1 MKNFIFLFLLLVSTL
16 GYAQVTLPI
25 DFETTPVTADFVDFD
40 GGTATVIANP
50 QSSGI
55 NTSASVAQIVRD
67 GGQPWSGSKL
77 ILASN
82 LDFTT
87 NNSFSMKV
95 FSPAAG
101 IPVLFKLEG
110 PGVAAPDNIVNTTV
124 ANEWET
130 LTWNYTGAPSNT
142 YNEVVFIFDFGTV
155 GDGTASSTFLFDD
168 VQFIDNSGGL
178 AQVDLPITFEDAA
191 TVFYNL
197 TDFEGGG
204 PSSIVVDP
212 TDPSNMVAQV
222 IKGSTAGTSAGT
234 TMGESGI
241 ATALPFTTD
250 DTKMNVRVWSPDAGI
265 QIRLKVEKA
274 GDPTISVETTT
285 TSSMAGEWETLEFDF
300 SNEAVGTAPI
310 NIANTYNKVS
320 IFFNF
325 GVDGATAGE
334 KTYYWDDV
342 KFGAG
347 GNSNQLTQV
356 DLPITFEDPLTVD
369 YALSDFGG
377 NTSEIVVDPTDPNN
391 LVGKAVK
398 TDIAETW
405 AGTTNGGNGIATALP
420 FTADDTKMSVRVWS
434 PDAGTPILLKVE
446 DAANPAISVET
457 LATTTA
463 AGAWET
469 LEFDFSNEA
478 PGTAA
483 LNIANTYNKVSIFF
497 NFGTDG
503 PTAGEKTYFWDD
515 VMFIG
520 GGGGPILA
528 QVDLPI
534 TFEDTMTVN
543 YALGDFGGNASEIVT
558 DPTDPNNLVT
568 QATKTNI
575 AETWA
580 GTTAGA
586 NGLATAIPFTAA
598 DTKMTVRVWSP
609 DAGVPI
615 LLKVENAADGAIS
628 VETIATTTAAA
639 TWETL
644 EFDFTNE
651 AMGTPALDLTKTY
664 DKVSI
669 FFNFGTDGATAG
681 EKTYYFDDINFL
693 GMTGIEILN
702 AADAGIIIS
711 PNPANEFLNIEF
723 TETFNESVNVLLFSA
738 DGRMVKT
745 IKTADQITQLN
756 VHDLNAGFYVLRIDT
771 GEKSYF
777 QKVMI
782 SK

>member
-1 MKNFIFLFLLLVSTL
+1 MKNFTFLMLLLVSTF
-16 GYAQVTLPI
+16 GYAQVNLPI
-25 DFETTPVTADFVDFD
+25 DFEATPVTADFVDFD

-55 NTSASVAQIVRD
+55 NTSATVAQIIRD
-67 GGQPWSGSKL
+67 GGQPWAGSKL
-77 ILASN
+77 ILSST

-87 NNSFSMKV
+87 NNSFTMKV

-110 PGVAAPDNIVNTTV
+110 PGAATPDNVVNTTV

-130 LTWNYTGAPSNT
+130 LTWNFSGAPSNT

-155 GDGTASSTFLFDD
+155 GDGTANSTFLFDD
-168 VQFIDNSGGL
+168 VEFFDISGGL
-178 AQVDLPITFEDAA
+178 AQIDLPITFEETA
-191 TVFYNL
+191 TVYYDL
-197 TDFEGGG
+197 IDFEGGG

-212 TDPSNMVAQV
+212 TDPTNMVAQV
-222 IKGSTAGTSAGT
+222 IKGSAAGTSAGT
-234 TMGESGI
+234 TMGGSGI
-241 ATALPFTTD
+241 ATAIPFTAD

-265 QIRLKVEKA
+265 QVRLKVEKT
-274 GDPTISVETTT
+274 GDPTISVETATVST
-285 TSSMAGEWETLEFDF
+285 MAGAWETLEFDF
-300 SNEAVGTAPI
+300 SNEAVGTATL
-310 NIANTYNKVS
+310 NIANTYDKVS

-325 GVDGATAGE
+325 GVDGAAAGE

-347 GNSNQLTQV
+347 GGGGQLAQV
-356 DLPITFEDPLTVD
+356 DLPITFENPLTID
-369 YALSDFGG
+369 YALADFGG
-377 NTSEIVVDPTDPNN
+377 NASEVVVDPTNMNN

-398 TDIAETW
+398 TDVAETW
-405 AGTTNGGNGIATALP
+405 AGTTNGGNGLATALP

-434 PDAGTPILLKVE
+434 PDAGTPVLLKVE
-446 DAANPAISVET
+446 DASDGNISVET
-457 LATTTA
+457 IATTTA
-463 AGAWET
+463 AQAWET

-478 PGTAA
+478 AGTAA
-483 LNIANTYNKVSIFF
+483 LNIANTYDKISIFF

-503 PTAGEKTYFWDD
+503 ATAGEKTYFWDD

-520 GGGGPILA
+520 GGGGPTLL
-528 QVDLPI
+528 QVDLPV
-534 TFEDTMTVN
+534 TFEDVLTID
-543 YALGDFGGNASEIVT
+543 YALGDFGGNESEIVT
-558 DPTDPNNLVT
+558 DPTDPNNKVV
-568 QATKTNI
+568 QATKTVV

-586 NGLATAIPFTAA
+586 NGLATAIPLTAT

-609 DAGVPI
+609 DAGTPV
-615 LLKVENAADGAIS
+615 LLKVENTVDGAIS

-639 TWETL
+639 AWETL

-651 AMGTPALDLTKTY
+651 AAGTPALDLTKTY

-669 FFNFGTDGATAG
+669 FFNFGTNGATAG
-681 EKTYYFDDINFL
+681 EKTYYFDDVIFSGL
-693 GMTGIEILN
+693 TGIEILN
-702 AADAGIIIS
+702 ATDAGIIIS
-711 PNPANEFLNIEF
+711 PNPATEFLNIEF
-723 TETFNESVNVLLFSA
+723 KETFNESVNVLLFSA

-745 IKTADQITQLN
+745 IKTGDQITQLN
-756 VHDLNAGFYVLRIDT
+756 VNDLNTGFYVLRIDT
-771 GEKSYF
+771 AEKSYF